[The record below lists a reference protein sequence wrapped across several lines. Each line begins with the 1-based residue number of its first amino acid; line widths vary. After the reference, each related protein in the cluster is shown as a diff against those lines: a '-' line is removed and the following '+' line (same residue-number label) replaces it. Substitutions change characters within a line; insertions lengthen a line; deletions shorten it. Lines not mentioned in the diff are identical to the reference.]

1 MGEMATAPLSDRD
14 HAFLDRAR
22 ELARRG
28 WGQVHPNPMVGCVV
42 VQPGAEDRVLGE
54 GWHAQWGGPHAE
66 VNALAAARASGH
78 DPAGAT
84 VYVSLEPCR
93 HEGKT
98 PPCTRALREAGVAR
112 VVYGAADPGAASG
125 GGGDELRAAGLEV
138 VGPVLSPDEA
148 ARENPAFF
156 HAFGPRAHRPWVM
169 LKLALSADGF
179 LAARPGTRTPISGPA
194 AGERVQRLRAGVD
207 AVLVG
212 GRTARVDDPLLTVR
226 GAVTPRV
233 PPRRVVLDPGATLPP
248 TSRLFHEGRGEVIVF
263 QGESG
268 SAQDESDAAQGGS
281 GAAQGAAQG
290 AALPA
295 NVRVERLPR
304 SAPGRRFD
312 LDAVLRRLRALEVR
326 SILCEG
332 GGELAEALLR
342 ADLVDRLVL
351 LRSER
356 KTGTGGVPA
365 FPGGWSVDAADWA
378 MVHPPETLGPDQ
390 WWEADRR
397 REPFSPS

>member
-1 MGEMATAPLSDRD
+1 MGETAMGEMTMGETTGRDTVAPLLSGHDGT
-14 HAFLDRAR
+14 FLERAR

-42 VQPGAEDRVLGE
+42 VRPGAEDRVLGE
-54 GWHAQWGGPHAE
+54 GWHAQWGEPHAE
-66 VNALAAARASGH
+66 VNALAAVRAAGH

-112 VVYGAADPGAASG
+112 VVFGAADPGAASG

-138 VGPVLSPDEA
+138 VGPVLTPDEA

-156 HAFGPRAHRPWVM
+156 HAFGPRAHRPWVI

-179 LAARPGTRTPISGPA
+179 LAARPGTRTAISGPE
-194 AGERVQRLRAGVD
+194 AGDRVQRLRAGVD
-207 AVLVG
+207 AILVG

-233 PPRRVVLDPGATLPP
+233 PPRRVVLDPGAALPA
-248 TSRLFHEGRGEVIVF
+248 TARLFHEGEGEVIVF
-263 QGESG
+263 QGEPSPT
-268 SAQDESDAAQGGS
+268 S
-281 GAAQGAAQG
+281 
-290 AALPA
+290 LPA
-295 NVRVERLPR
+295 HVRVERLPR
-304 SAPGRRFD
+304 AAAGGRFD
-312 LDAVLRRLRALEVR
+312 LDAVLRRLRTLGVQ
-326 SILCEG
+326 SVLCEG

-351 LRSER
+351 VRSER
-356 KTGTGGVPA
+356 KTGAGGVPA
-365 FPGGWSVDAADWA
+365 FPGGWSVHSADWA
-378 MVHPPETLGPDQ
+378 PVHPPETLGPDE

-397 REPFSPS
+397 RAPAPAP

>member
-1 MGEMATAPLSDRD
+1 MDGTAPAPLSHRD
-14 HAFLDRAR
+14 HAYMDQAR

-42 VQPGAEDRVLGE
+42 VRSGVEDRVLGE
-54 GWHAQWGGPHAE
+54 GWHAKWGGPHAE
-66 VNALAAARASGH
+66 VNALTAARAAGH

-156 HAFGPRAHRPWVM
+156 HAFGPLAHRPWVM

-226 GAVTPRV
+226 GMVTPRV

-263 QGESG
+263 QGES
-268 SAQDESDAAQGGS
+268 D
-281 GAAQGAAQG
+281 AAQG

-295 NVRVERLPR
+295 HVRVERLPR

-356 KTGTGGVPA
+356 KTGAGGVPA
-365 FPGGWSVDAADWA
+365 FPGGWAVDATNWA

>member
-1 MGEMATAPLSDRD
+1 MGEMAAAPLSDRD
-14 HAFLDRAR
+14 PAFMDRAR

-66 VNALAAARASGH
+66 VNALAATRAAGH

-138 VGPVLSPDEA
+138 VGPVLPPDEA

-179 LAARPGTRTPISGPA
+179 LAARPGSRTPISGLE
-194 AGERVQRLRAGVD
+194 AGNRVQRLRAGVD
-207 AVLVG
+207 AILVG

-268 SAQDESDAAQGGS
+268 
-281 GAAQGAAQG
+281 AAQGAE
-290 AALPA
+290 LPA
-295 NVRVERLPR
+295 HVRVERLPR
-304 SAPGRRFD
+304 TAPGRRFD

-356 KTGTGGVPA
+356 KTGAGGVPA
-365 FPGGWSVDAADWA
+365 FPGGWSVDATDWA